1 MARLGLGVGL
11 TRRGGG
17 GGGAAASFWTPYLSN
32 LARLH
37 DANEDAS
44 LSTATGSAVTSWLDM
59 KQGLAPYVTQ
69 AGGGITVEA
78 VGSQRYVN
86 SSGLAGMVAASNT
99 NLRGTDTFILLR
111 IPETAARSVAS
122 SPTTSPNA
130 RVDVNSANQ
139 AMLLASPAPYGSV
152 SILFLRGG
160 NLTPGTWHVFR
171 MTLTETSGAKL
182 YVNGSSVQEIT
193 GTYGGTDPFNVSG
206 LFTRNG
212 GSPVDAAF
220 AVIAVFEGVLGV
232 DLASSLT
239 ASLIARRDILRG
251 V

>member
-1 MARLGLGVGL
+1 MSGLSLGLGVGL

-17 GGGAAASFWTPYLSN
+17 GAASFWTPYLSS

-37 DANEDAS
+37 DANESAS

-69 AGGGITVEA
+69 AGGGITVGA

-111 IPETAARSVAS
+111 IPATAGLSVAS
-122 SPTTSPNA
+122 SATTSPNA
-130 RVDVNSANQ
+130 RVDVNTLNEAQ
-139 AMLLASPAPYGSV
+139 LLASPAPYSAPTANFLKGGS
-152 SILFLRGG
+152 
-160 NLTPGTWHVFR
+160 LTPGTWHVFR
-171 MTLTETSGAKL
+171 VTLTETSGAKL
-182 YVNGSSVQEIT
+182 YVNGSLVNEVF
-193 GTYGGTDPFNVSG
+193 GTYGGSDPFDVSG
-206 LFTRNG
+206 LFTRQRS
-212 GSPVDAAF
+212 SPVDAAF
-220 AVIAVFEGVLGV
+220 AVIAVFEGVLGT
-232 DLASSLT
+232 DLASSLS

>member
-1 MARLGLGVGL
+1 
-11 TRRGGG
+11 
-17 GGGAAASFWTPYLSN
+17 
-32 LARLH
+32 
-37 DANEDAS
+37 
-44 LSTATGSAVTSWLDM
+44 M

-69 AGGGITVEA
+69 AGGGITVGA
-78 VGSQRYVN
+78 VGGQRYVN

-111 IPETAARSVAS
+111 IPATAGLSVAS

-130 RVDVNSANQ
+130 RIDVNTANQ
-139 AMLLASPAPYGSV
+139 AQLLAAPIPYSAPNNNFLKGGS
-152 SILFLRGG
+152 
-160 NLTPGTWHVFR
+160 LTTGTWHVFR
-171 MTLTETSGAKL
+171 LTLTETSGAKL
-182 YVNGSSVQEIT
+182 YVNGSLVDEVT
-193 GTYGGTDPFNVSG
+193 GAYGGTDPFNVSG

-212 GSPVDAAF
+212 GDPVDAAF
-220 AVIAVFEGVLGV
+220 AVIAVVEGVLGT